1 MESLSL
7 VDSDDV
13 REQGVPQ
20 ERITVWKRLKAGH
33 LGEMTKIFGPL
44 DEVLKDFRVTSE
56 VTELSRRLQDQWARY
71 CFVYNEIISHLPG
84 ESARSN

>member
-20 ERITVWKRLKAGH
+20 ERITVWKRSKAGH
-33 LGEMTKIFGPL
+33 LGDMTKIFGRL
-44 DEVLKDFRVTSE
+44 DEVLKDYRLTSNGAESSFTGSMGAVLFRV
-56 VTELSRRLQDQWARY
+56 Q
-71 CFVYNEIISHLPG
+71 
-84 ESARSN
+84 